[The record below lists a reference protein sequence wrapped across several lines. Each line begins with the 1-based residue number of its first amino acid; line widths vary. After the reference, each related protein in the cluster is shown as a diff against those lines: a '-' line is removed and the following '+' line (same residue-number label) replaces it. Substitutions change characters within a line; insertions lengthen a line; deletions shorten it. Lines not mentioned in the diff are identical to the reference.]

1 MIQNHVAGLKKMKL
15 GKVGAKKEMDKK
27 KELMKNLP
35 TGNLMKR
42 MAALR
47 IKEAAKKAENEG

>member
-1 MIQNHVAGLKKMKL
+1 VGLKKMKL

-35 TGNLMKR
+35 AGSLMKR

-47 IKEAAKKAENEG
+47 LKEAARKAEEGKNMHD